1 MLPCSRPD
9 TGGSISTRAVSARGR
24 STRRCPTVRL
34 FLAIN
39 LTPQVR
45 REVSAATAVLRQ
57 CAPQASWVDEPRLHL
72 TLKFLGEQAEERI
85 DDIEAAAARV
95 AGRHRELMM
104 ALGGVGAFPNFRR
117 ARVVWMGIAQEARL
131 ELLHHD
137 IEVEYEKLGIEIE
150 GRPFRPHLTLARV
163 KHPLTEDEVKN
174 LSRAARQTDYRTD
187 FIVRSI
193 DLMQSD
199 LTASG
204 PAYTT
209 LVSAALRSG

>member
-1 MLPCSRPD
+1 MN
-9 TGGSISTRAVSARGR
+9 GSISTRAVSVRDR
-24 STRRCPTVRL
+24 STKRHLAVRL

-57 CAPQASWVDEPRLHL
+57 CAPNASWVDEPLLHL
-72 TLKFLGEQAEERI
+72 TLKFLGEQPDDRI
-85 DDIEAAAARV
+85 DDIQAAVARV
-95 AGRHRELMM
+95 AGRHRELVM
-104 ALGGVGAFPNFRR
+104 ALGGIGAFPNFRR

-137 IEVEYEKLGIEIE
+137 VEVEYEKMGIEVE

-163 KHPLTEDEVKN
+163 KQSLTDDEVKT
-174 LSRAARQTDYRTD
+174 LSRAARETDYRTD
-187 FIVRSI
+187 FIVRSV
-193 DLMQSD
+193 DLMRSD
-199 LTASG
+199 QTAAG

>member
-1 MLPCSRPD
+1 M
-9 TGGSISTRAVSARGR
+9 
-24 STRRCPTVRL
+24 RL

-39 LTPQVR
+39 LTPEVR
-45 REVSAATAVLRQ
+45 RDVSAATAALRD
-57 CAPQASWVDEPRLHL
+57 CVPELAWVREPLLHL
-72 TLKFLGEQAEERI
+72 TLKFLDEQPAERV
-85 DDIEAAAARV
+85 DDIGAAIVGV

-104 ALGGVGAFPNFRR
+104 TLGGIGAFPNFRR
-117 ARVVWMGIAQEARL
+117 ARVVWIGVGQDPRL

-137 IEVEYEKLGIEIE
+137 VEVACEGLGFEVE

-163 KHPLTEDEVKN
+163 RQPLAQERARA
-174 LSRAARQTDYRTD
+174 LSREARRTVYQTE
-187 FIVRSI
+187 FMVRSI

-199 LTASG
+199 LSADG

>member
-1 MLPCSRPD
+1 M
-9 TGGSISTRAVSARGR
+9 
-24 STRRCPTVRL
+24 RL

-57 CAPQASWVDEPRLHL
+57 CAPHASWVDESLLHL
-72 TLKFLGEQAEERI
+72 TLKFLGEQPDDRV
-85 DDIEAAAARV
+85 DDIQAAVARV
-95 AGRHRELMM
+95 AGRHRELVM
-104 ALGGVGAFPNFRR
+104 ALGGIGAFPNFRR

-137 IEVEYEKLGIEIE
+137 VEVEYEKMGIEVE

-163 KHPLTEDEVKN
+163 KQSLTDDGVKT
-174 LSRAARQTDYRTD
+174 LSRAARETDYRTD
-187 FIVRSI
+187 FIVRSV
-193 DLMQSD
+193 DLMRSD
-199 LTASG
+199 QTAAGS
-204 PAYTT
+204 AYTT